1 MELLNRRGVLRA
13 GVVAAGVAGGV
24 AVTAGPAAAA
34 AADKGWIS
42 VLDHYRDAQGGERDD
57 AGAIQAA
64 ISAAT
69 AMRPV
74 RSVLLPPGDYTVDR
88 EILVRGLDD
97 AAISGHGATITL
109 TGAAATTSG
118 ASAVLKI
125 TDSHRFEISG
135 LTIVDTEGTQP
146 YNGVSIARSSRGTL
160 DGVTVYG
167 VKWTGLGV
175 FDTTP
180 GASTDIAIV
189 NCTVVGTKFGIST
202 NGHDVRIIGNHVAM
216 YWPSTAEAAAKG
228 GVWSAP
234 SDYYDGI
241 NVLSGSDRTTV
252 TGNTITECGQAGVYT
267 QDCTNLVVSANTVTG
282 CQLRGIE
289 IDGGTGVAVGVT
301 ISGNTVADCKGQINL
316 VRGRDVS
323 VVGNRLTNTSSARA
337 ASLIAVNIG
346 SSHVTVVGNH
356 ATQAHPTFPAVYVIA
371 DATDVTVAA
380 NEVVAGT
387 PYQVPASVALLY
399 RSAAG
404 QFTVGGRL
412 VATKGLGVGNA
423 VAATT
428 PGKVVSKVEVFSATG
443 ASLGFVPVYQ
453 SIS

>member
-1 MELLNRRGVLRA
+1 MINRRNMLRA

-24 AVTAGPAAAA
+24 AVTAGAASAAASG
-34 AADKGWIS
+34 KGWVS
-42 VLDHYRDAQGGERDD
+42 VLDHYRDAQGQERDD

-64 ISAAT
+64 INAAT

-74 RSVLLPPGDYTVDR
+74 HSVLVPPGEYVVNR
-88 EILVRGLDD
+88 EILVRGLND
-97 AAISGHGATITL
+97 AVISGHGATLTL
-109 TGAAATTSG
+109 TGAAATTAG

-125 TDSHRFEISG
+125 TDSERFEVSG
-135 LTIVDTEGTQP
+135 LTVVDNERTQP

-160 DGVTVYG
+160 NGVSVYG

-180 GASTDIAIV
+180 GASKDIALI
-189 NCTVVGTKFGIST
+189 NCTVVGTRFGIST

-289 IDGGTGVAVGVT
+289 VDGGSRVAVGVT
-301 ISGNTVADCKGQINL
+301 VSGNTVVDCKGQINL
-316 VRGRDVS
+316 VRARDVS
-323 VVGNRLTNTSSARA
+323 VVGNRLANTSAARA
-337 ASLIAVNIG
+337 SSLIAVNVG
-346 SSHVTVVGNH
+346 SSHVSVVGNH
-356 ATQAHPTFPAVYVIA
+356 ATQAHPTFPAVYVIG

-387 PYQVPASVALLY
+387 PYQAPASVALLY

-404 QFTVGGRL
+404 EFTVGGRL
-412 VATKGLGVGNA
+412 LATKGLGVGNA
-423 VAATT
+423 VAAAT
-428 PGKVVSKVEVFSATG
+428 PGKVVSKIEVFSASG

-453 SIS
+453 SIA